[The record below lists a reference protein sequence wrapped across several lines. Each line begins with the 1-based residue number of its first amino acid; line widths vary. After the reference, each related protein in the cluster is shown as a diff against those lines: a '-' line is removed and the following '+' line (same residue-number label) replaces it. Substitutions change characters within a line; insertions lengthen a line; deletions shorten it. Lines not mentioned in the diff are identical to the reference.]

1 MQLIL
6 ESKLNLPPGIIWW
19 NKSRVCIALWQE
31 YIEAPL
37 VYSHAIPAAAETA
50 QELFSYIFSPRVES
64 MNEKVIVN
72 IDQLKARLNKDVKD
86 IEAAQSLGNAYYD
99 RGDTAMAVLY
109 YRHVLDIDPALSG
122 VRTDLG
128 AMYWRNEN
136 ISLAE
141 QAFREVI
148 ARDPGFG
155 HAYVNLGL
163 LLQLARYNITEARSV
178 WQQLVDLNPEH
189 EVADRAR
196 ELLQE
201 TAMLIN

>member
-6 ESKLNLPPGIIWW
+6 ESKLNLPVKIIWW
-19 NKSRVCIALWQE
+19 NDSRVCIALWQE

-37 VYSHAIPAAAETA
+37 VYLHAVPAAVEAA
-50 QELFSYIFSPRVES
+50 QELFSYISSPGVES
-64 MNEKVIVN
+64 MNEKIIVN
-72 IDQLKARLNKDVKD
+72 IDQLKARLNNDVKD

-99 RGDTAMAVLY
+99 RGDTGLAVLY
-109 YRHVLDIDPALSG
+109 YRHVLDIDPTLSG

-128 AMYWRNEN
+128 GMYWRNEN

-163 LLQLARYNITEARSV
+163 LLQLARSNIMEARSV
-178 WQQLVDLNPEH
+178 WQQLIDHSPDH
-189 EVADRAR
+189 EVAGKAR

-201 TAMLIN
+201 TAALIN

>member
-1 MQLIL
+1 
-6 ESKLNLPPGIIWW
+6 
-19 NKSRVCIALWQE
+19 
-31 YIEAPL
+31 
-37 VYSHAIPAAAETA
+37 
-50 QELFSYIFSPRVES
+50 

-99 RGDTAMAVLY
+99 KGDAGLATLY
-109 YRHVLDIDPALSG
+109 YRHVLDLDPSLSG

-128 AMYWRNEN
+128 AMYWRNDN

-163 LLQLARYNITEARSV
+163 LLQLARYNIMEARSV
-178 WQQLVDLNPEH
+178 WQKLLDHNPDH
-189 EVADRAR
+189 EVAGKAR

-201 TAMLIN
+201 TAALIN